1 MLARHAVIGGEENG
15 GLIFPEF
22 QLARD
27 GAMTAAFVLD
37 LMARRGEPLDLLLE
51 TVPRHVLLKERIP
64 CPLDRREA
72 IVRGFAD
79 RLGPS
84 ARRVVT
90 IDGVK
95 IYRDDGWLL
104 LRPSGTEP
112 LLRLFV
118 DAKTPQRAR
127 QLADEGLAAVRAAM
141 DA

>member
-1 MLARHAVIGGEENG
+1 
-15 GLIFPEF
+15 
-22 QLARD
+22 
-27 GAMTAAFVLD
+27 
-37 LMARRGEPLDLLLE
+37 
-51 TVPRHVLLKERIP
+51 
-64 CPLDRREA
+64 
-72 IVRGFAD
+72 
-79 RLGPS
+79 
-84 ARRVVT
+84 VVT

-127 QLADEGLAAVRAAM
+127 QLADEGIAAVRAAM